1 MEDSDRQKISS
12 NLNDLSAVTNWS
24 EDLESGL
31 VTKDVLNLKMLQ
43 KIKVS
48 FFYINLCK
56 SSQDNRL
63 GLFRIRILK

>member
-48 FFYINLCK
+48 FFYINLCS
-56 SSQDNRL
+56 SSQDT
-63 GLFRIRILK
+63 